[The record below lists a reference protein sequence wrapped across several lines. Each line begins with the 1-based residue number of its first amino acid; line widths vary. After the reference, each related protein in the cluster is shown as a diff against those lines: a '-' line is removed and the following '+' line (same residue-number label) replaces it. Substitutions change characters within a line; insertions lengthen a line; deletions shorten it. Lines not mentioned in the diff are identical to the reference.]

1 MRYICAK
8 KRMFSTYKK
17 VDRENLYIENSL
29 TSKVLDIGKVI
40 LKMTFKKLL
49 ILINVLYVVDNK
61 NNLVSSSLLS
71 KTGFKMDFR
80 VINLYLLRMVC
91 L

>member
-1 MRYICAK
+1 
-8 KRMFSTYKK
+8 MFSTYKK

-49 ILINVLYVVDNK
+49 ILINVLHVDNK

-80 VINLYLLRMVC
+80 VINL
-91 L
+91 

>member
-1 MRYICAK
+1 
-8 KRMFSTYKK
+8 MFSTYKK
-17 VDRENLYIENSL
+17 VDGENLYIKNSS

-49 ILINVLYVVDNK
+49 ILINVLHVDNK

-71 KTGFKMDFR
+71 KTSFKMDFR

>member
-1 MRYICAK
+1 
-8 KRMFSTYKK
+8 MFSTYKK
-17 VDRENLYIENSL
+17 MDRENLYIENSS

-49 ILINVLYVVDNK
+49 ILINVLHVVDNK

>member
-1 MRYICAK
+1 
-8 KRMFSTYKK
+8 MFSTYKK
-17 VDRENLYIENSL
+17 VDKENLYIENSS

-49 ILINVLYVVDNK
+49 ILINVLHVDNK

>member
-1 MRYICAK
+1 
-8 KRMFSTYKK
+8 MFSTYKK
-17 VDRENLYIENSL
+17 VDRENLYIENSS

>member
-1 MRYICAK
+1 MKYICAK

-17 VDRENLYIENSL
+17 VDGENLYIKNSS

-49 ILINVLYVVDNK
+49 ILINVLHVDNK

-71 KTGFKMDFR
+71 KTSFKMDFR

>member
-1 MRYICAK
+1 
-8 KRMFSTYKK
+8 MFSTYKK

-49 ILINVLYVVDNK
+49 ILINVLHVDNK

-71 KTGFKMDFR
+71 KTSFKMDFR

>member
-1 MRYICAK
+1 
-8 KRMFSTYKK
+8 MFSTYKK

-80 VINLYLLRMVC
+80 VINL
-91 L
+91 

>member
-49 ILINVLYVVDNK
+49 ILINVLHVDNK